1 MANLN
6 VLVVDDETAI
16 RQVLA
21 SQIKKAGHQVS
32 HVGDGNA
39 ALERLNS
46 EQFDVCVCDIRLPDI
61 DGIEVLRQAR
71 KSGIDTVFLML
82 TAFASVNT
90 AITAMKLG
98 AYDYLM
104 KPMRNEDVIHRL
116 VQIGDLLGLREEN
129 LRLKQMIKSQTPRG
143 FVSRAPSMVQIERM
157 IEKVARTSGTVL
169 ITGESGT
176 GKTFIA
182 RRIHDM
188 SGRAERSFVSV
199 NCGAIPD
206 NLMESE
212 FFGHAK
218 GAFTGAERAKKGLF
232 LEADGG
238 TLFLD
243 EISELPLGLQVKLL
257 HALDEKEIRA
267 VGTEVS
273 RKVDVRILAA
283 TNRNIE
289 SMVAGGTF
297 REDLYYRLNVLNL
310 ILPPLRKRQEDLP
323 DLIRYFLTREAERL
337 ELEPEFTLSAEAE
350 RILVHHDWLGNLRE
364 LQNTIARTLILAEDT
379 EIQVNDLPPKTL
391 HQAAADERLGITISS
406 TDGPLKER
414 VRQFEADVIQ
424 QVIDEVSGDRQEA
437 AKKLGIG
444 LSTLYR
450 KLEEDEQG

>member
-1 MANLN
+1 
-6 VLVVDDETAI
+6 
-16 RQVLA
+16 
-21 SQIKKAGHQVS
+21 
-32 HVGDGNA
+32 
-39 ALERLNS
+39 
-46 EQFDVCVCDIRLPDI
+46 
-61 DGIEVLRQAR
+61 
-71 KSGIDTVFLML
+71 
-82 TAFASVNT
+82 
-90 AITAMKLG
+90 
-98 AYDYLM
+98 
-104 KPMRNEDVIHRL
+104 
-116 VQIGDLLGLREEN
+116 LGLREEN

-257 HALDEKEIRA
+257 HALDDKEIRA

-289 SMVAGGTF
+289 SMVAGGSF

-337 ELEPEFTLSAEAE
+337 ELEPEFTLSTEAE
-350 RILVHHDWLGNLRE
+350 RILVHHDWPGNLRE

-391 HQAAADERLGITISS
+391 HQAAADERLGITLSS